1 MGAEGCVLL
10 GEMLVQISIQSSG
23 NVFAVK
29 CCGESSLLLLSL
41 EVTLLQLGS
50 CTQLLKYENNLVFLA
65 CRRQG
70 AFLGNRAPAV
80 RSPRPRTARAVAG
93 AEIRAAAPPATSV
106 PRCPQAPGTCQSAPP
121 GGGAHCG
128 CTRPREL
135 SAAAA
140 ADPGVWRSETPVRVS
155 GSVGMATQPEMRQ
168 EKSRGAVASRA
179 SSPLSGCR
187 SHRRRAGRRAGG

>member
-1 MGAEGCVLL
+1 MPPPASHNIKIIKMNLP
-10 GEMLVQISIQSSG
+10 
-23 NVFAVK
+23 FPR
-29 CCGESSLLLLSL
+29 LSPTS
-41 EVTLLQLGS
+41 ETTV
-50 CTQLLKYENNLVFLA
+50 NLLA

-187 SHRRRAGRRAGG
+187 SHRRRAGRRAGGRARSPHSPPRRGE